1 MSSKKEVCIKEYG
14 DYDSIE
20 FKVGKILCKKG
31 WTISTA
37 ESCTGGMVA
46 SRLISYPGISEVFKE
61 GVVTYSNEAKINRLG
76 VDKKTLENFGAVSY
90 KTAVEMVQGIV
101 REAGTDVG
109 VATTGIA
116 GPGGGTDEKPV
127 GLVYIAI
134 KVKDKT
140 IVKKFEFNGDREEVR
155 EKAAFTALEMLGK
168 EIDSTK

>member
-1 MSSKKEVCIKEYG
+1 MSSKKEVCMKENRG
-14 DYDSIE
+14 HESIE
-20 FKVGKILCKKG
+20 FKVGKILCEKS

-46 SRLISYPGISEVFKE
+46 SKLISYPGISEVFKE
-61 GVVTYSNEAKINRLG
+61 GAITYSNEAKINRLG
-76 VDKKTLENFGAVSY
+76 VEKRTLENFGAVSY

-101 REAGTDVG
+101 RESGTDVG
-109 VATTGIA
+109 IATTGIA

-140 IVKKFEFNGDREEVR
+140 IVKKFKFNGNREEVR
-155 EKAAFTALEMLGK
+155 NEATLTALEMLQK
-168 EIDSTK
+168 EIETTK